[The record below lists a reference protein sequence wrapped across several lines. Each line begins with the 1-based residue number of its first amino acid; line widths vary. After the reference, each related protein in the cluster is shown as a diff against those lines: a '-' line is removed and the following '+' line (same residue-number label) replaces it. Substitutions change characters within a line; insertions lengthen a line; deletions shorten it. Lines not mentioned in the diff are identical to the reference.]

1 MHRQRLKPP
10 HCRSCLMRTTA
21 MLLVLMLVSPVA
33 ATISE
38 EQNSQI
44 NFEINGEPILPT
56 YSRAVQLAFD
66 RVENL
71 DQYTQDELSQTNE
84 WLVVTQIPI
93 EKQTFTLA
101 KPQSVEPTSI
111 LPVSYTHLTLPTNR
125 EV

>member
-1 MHRQRLKPP
+1 
-10 HCRSCLMRTTA
+10 MRTTA
-21 MLLVLMLVSPVA
+21 MLLILMLVSPVA

-71 DQYTQDELSQTNE
+71 DQYTQDELS
-84 WLVVTQIPI
+84 LIHI
-93 EKQTFTLA
+93 
-101 KPQSVEPTSI
+101 
-111 LPVSYTHLTLPTNR
+111 
-125 EV
+125 